1 MRKILVLAGLL
12 ACGASAALAQSTG
25 NQIEIPLRVEGGR
38 LLVPVQGP
46 GGAVY
51 NFTLNLGMTKL
62 SESGATRIGDDLD
75 GLTLGD
81 APVITEDIATVPDE
95 ELAVDGMVFDGVI
108 GAQTLNSFDILIDVP
123 GGRLV
128 LKPIG
133 RSVRWEGMALSNA
146 VPLRVYH
153 GLLLSVDVELE
164 GTVFGGRARSG
175 PLHLDH
181 QRGCPREVRARRR
194 PCSEVSHG
202 LRHVP
207 GRSGPHARTRD
218 LQRLGPGQQR
228 LRRDRRAGHIRL
240 CHRHQLD
247 PCRDADLPAL
257 NQVHPT
263 RCPAPSRLRR
273 VIRRIERLEDGP
285 SPCPSS
291 E

>member
-51 NFTLNLGMTKL
+51 NFTLNLGMTML
-62 SESGATRIGDDLD
+62 SESGATRIGDDLN

-108 GAQTLNSFDILIDVP
+108 GSQTLNSFDILIDVP

-153 GLLLSVDVELE
+153 GLLLGVDVELE
-164 GTVFGGRARSG
+164 GTVFGGV
-175 PLHLDH
+175 LD
-181 QRGCPREVRARRR
+181 
-194 PCSEVSHG
+194 
-202 LRHVP
+202 
-207 GRSGPHARTRD
+207 
-218 LQRLGPGQQR
+218 LGPSTLIINEAARAKSGLEGDHVAKFR
-228 LRRDRRAGHIRL
+228 MGYGTFPDVPVRMRELAIFKGWDPDNNGFVVIGAPVTYDCAIAISWTHAEMRTCLR
-240 CHRHQLD
+240 
-247 PCRDADLPAL
+247 
-257 NQVHPT
+257 
-263 RCPAPSRLRR
+263 
-273 VIRRIERLEDGP
+273 
-285 SPCPSS
+285 
-291 E
+291 